1 MSRAREETLK
11 KLSAYKKEEIIKALG
26 RSYQSE
32 YIAEQMLDYLE
43 SKKEKDLLDRHR
55 KAIDKEITARKAFMD
70 WKNEMCEKYGDGQTV
85 KLLNIPPTDINRGAA
100 LEKAL
105 KEATEEEQML
115 DKQVNKM
122 LRIGD
127 VL

>member
-1 MSRAREETLK
+1 MSRAREEALK
-11 KLSAYKKEEIIKALG
+11 KLSAYKKEEIIEALG

-43 SKKEKDLLDRHR
+43 SRKEKALLDRHR
-55 KAIDKEITARKAFMD
+55 KAIDKEIAARKAFME
-70 WKNEMCEKYGDGQTV
+70 WKKEMCEKYGDGQTV
-85 KLLNIPPTDINRGAA
+85 KLSNIPPTDINRGAA

-105 KEATEEEQML
+105 KEATEEERRL

-127 VL
+127 L

>member
-1 MSRAREETLK
+1 MSRAGKETLK
-11 KLSAYKKEEIIKALG
+11 KLLSYRKEEIIEALG

-32 YIAEQMLDYLE
+32 YIAEQMLNYLE

-55 KAIDKEITARKAFMD
+55 KALDKEIAARKAFME

-85 KLLNIPPTDINRGAA
+85 KLTNIPPEDINRGAA

-105 KEATEEEQML
+105 KEAVEEERRL
-115 DKQVNKM
+115 DTRVNKM

-127 VL
+127 V